1 MLKSAIVCTA
11 ILVGTMQARAQYLT
25 PYPGPGALQSQ
36 GLGCGQNYDCMDR
49 SRDLRGSMS
58 PYYDNTTGQDRS
70 YDPYNG
76 MPHSLTGRTP
86 YDPPRSNYDD
96 ED

>member
-1 MLKSAIVCTA
+1 
-11 ILVGTMQARAQYLT
+11 
-25 PYPGPGALQSQ
+25 
-36 GLGCGQNYDCMDR
+36 
-49 SRDLRGSMS
+49 MS